1 MLAPGFT
8 GSALD
13 RADDVRHDEAK
24 FQDLLADPRARR
36 LDLKGLV
43 PAPTADG
50 GLSWV
55 SIDGETD
62 RADLVLLG
70 RLDGEPRFV
79 ALEPGVA
86 ATRRSPELMAA
97 IAAMAPADASLYA
110 AARSIVDWHAH
121 NGFCGNCGTATTIMR
136 AGWGRGCPHCE
147 AQHFPRVDPVVIMLA
162 QHGEGEGARIL
173 VGRQPQFS
181 PGMYSA
187 LAGFVEPGEAIEE
200 AVARELREE
209 AGIDVHSVRYV
220 ASQPWPF
227 PSQLM
232 IGCIGM
238 SDDDRLTIDRSE
250 LEDAMWVDR
259 GQVLD
264 ALGGKSEACFRTPM
278 PIAIARYLLGLWA
291 SGALDR

>member
-1 MLAPGFT
+1 MFAPGFT
-8 GSALD
+8 GSTLD
-13 RADDVRHDEAK
+13 RADGARHDEAR
-24 FQDLLADPRARR
+24 FRDMIADPRARR
-36 LDLKGLV
+36 LDLTDLM
-43 PAPTADG
+43 PAATTDG
-50 GLSWV
+50 GLPWV
-55 SIDGETD
+55 SMEAGIDP
-62 RADLVLLG
+62 ACLVLLG
-70 RLDGEPRFV
+70 LLDAEPRFV

-86 ATRRSPELMAA
+86 ATRRSPDLMAA
-97 IAAMAPADASLYA
+97 IAAMRPADAGLYA

-187 LAGFVEPGEAIEE
+187 LAGFVEPGEAIEA
-200 AVARELREE
+200 AVARELKEE

-232 IGCIGM
+232 IGCIGIA
-238 SDDDRLTIDRSE
+238 DDDHLTVDRSE

-259 GQVLD
+259 REVRD
-264 ALGGKSEACFRTPM
+264 ALAGTSEARFRTPM
-278 PIAIARYLLGLWA
+278 RMAIAHTLLALWA
-291 SGALDR
+291 SGALDK